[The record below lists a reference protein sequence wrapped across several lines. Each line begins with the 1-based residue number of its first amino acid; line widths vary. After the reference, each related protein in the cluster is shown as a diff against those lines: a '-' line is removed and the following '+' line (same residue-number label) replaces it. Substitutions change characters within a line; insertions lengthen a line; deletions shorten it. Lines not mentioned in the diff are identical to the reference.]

1 MADKRSFLAHL
12 VELDSTYEKIHSLP
26 HLSAFEAAARLGSF
40 SAAADELFSPPAR
53 SAATFAARKNSW
65 GSHCFIADTSPCG

>member
-1 MADKRSFLAHL
+1 MK
-12 VELDSTYEKIHSLP
+12 KIHSLP

-40 SAAADELFSPPAR
+40 SAAADELFLTTGAVSRHIRSP
-53 SAATFAARKNSW
+53 KNSW